1 MSKSKKILIAKI
13 QAHQGLSGWLK
24 VNSFSETKE
33 KLCSYD
39 YFFISEKDNFIK
51 LEVESEKIDK
61 SVKLKFRDFESREDT
76 DKLIGKDLYI
86 EQDQLEKLGENEFYW
101 KEILGL
107 NVYLNNDQ
115 KIGVVSDIIETGAN
129 DVLVITGENTFLVP
143 YLYGQSIK
151 LIDLKSKKLLLI
163 KYIMSNNTKQIY
175 VISVFP
181 EIVENFIKYGV
192 LKRSQDKDLLK
203 INMINLRDFS
213 KNKGQ
218 IDDKPYGGG
227 AGMVLQAQPLI
238 DATRFAKS
246 NLENY
251 KCIYLSPKGRKMN
264 QKMVAEAANDEDLII
279 VAGRYE
285 GVDQRFI
292 DLEVDEE
299 WSIGDYILSGGEVAA
314 CVIIDSIARMIP
326 GVLGN
331 DNSNVDDSFS
341 NSTLEYPHYTRPEKV
356 ENISVPDVLLSGNH
370 QEIRK
375 WRENQALEET
385 KIKRSDLLK
394 KKLS

>member
-1 MSKSKKILIAKI
+1 
-13 QAHQGLSGWLK
+13 
-24 VNSFSETKE
+24 
-33 KLCSYD
+33 
-39 YFFISEKDNFIK
+39 
-51 LEVESEKIDK
+51 
-61 SVKLKFRDFESREDT
+61 
-76 DKLIGKDLYI
+76 
-86 EQDQLEKLGENEFYW
+86 
-101 KEILGL
+101 
-107 NVYLNNDQ
+107 
-115 KIGVVSDIIETGAN
+115 
-129 DVLVITGENTFLVP
+129 
-143 YLYGQSIK
+143 
-151 LIDLKSKKLLLI
+151 
-163 KYIMSNNTKQIY
+163 MSNNTKQIY

-192 LKRSQDKDLLK
+192 LQKSQDKDLLK

-264 QKMVAEAANDEDLII
+264 QKMVTEAANDEDLII

>member
-1 MSKSKKILIAKI
+1 
-13 QAHQGLSGWLK
+13 
-24 VNSFSETKE
+24 
-33 KLCSYD
+33 
-39 YFFISEKDNFIK
+39 
-51 LEVESEKIDK
+51 
-61 SVKLKFRDFESREDT
+61 
-76 DKLIGKDLYI
+76 
-86 EQDQLEKLGENEFYW
+86 
-101 KEILGL
+101 
-107 NVYLNNDQ
+107 
-115 KIGVVSDIIETGAN
+115 
-129 DVLVITGENTFLVP
+129 
-143 YLYGQSIK
+143 
-151 LIDLKSKKLLLI
+151 
-163 KYIMSNNTKQIY
+163 MSNNTKQIY

-394 KKLS
+394 KSFHKFTASYIICF

>member
-1 MSKSKKILIAKI
+1 
-13 QAHQGLSGWLK
+13 
-24 VNSFSETKE
+24 
-33 KLCSYD
+33 
-39 YFFISEKDNFIK
+39 
-51 LEVESEKIDK
+51 
-61 SVKLKFRDFESREDT
+61 
-76 DKLIGKDLYI
+76 
-86 EQDQLEKLGENEFYW
+86 
-101 KEILGL
+101 
-107 NVYLNNDQ
+107 
-115 KIGVVSDIIETGAN
+115 
-129 DVLVITGENTFLVP
+129 
-143 YLYGQSIK
+143 
-151 LIDLKSKKLLLI
+151 
-163 KYIMSNNTKQIY
+163 MSNNTKQIY

-203 INMINLRDFS
+203 IYMINLRDFS

-264 QKMVAEAANDEDLII
+264 QQMVAEAANDEDLII

>member
-1 MSKSKKILIAKI
+1 
-13 QAHQGLSGWLK
+13 
-24 VNSFSETKE
+24 
-33 KLCSYD
+33 
-39 YFFISEKDNFIK
+39 
-51 LEVESEKIDK
+51 
-61 SVKLKFRDFESREDT
+61 
-76 DKLIGKDLYI
+76 
-86 EQDQLEKLGENEFYW
+86 
-101 KEILGL
+101 
-107 NVYLNNDQ
+107 
-115 KIGVVSDIIETGAN
+115 
-129 DVLVITGENTFLVP
+129 
-143 YLYGQSIK
+143 
-151 LIDLKSKKLLLI
+151 
-163 KYIMSNNTKQIY
+163 MSNNTKQIY

-227 AGMVLQAQPLI
+227 AGMVLKAQPLI